1 LVGTRNPRLAE
12 PQIKV
17 KSAKNIL
24 PEELWRSRVAQ
35 RPKKRTLFLS
45 TSSLASKIKKLAA
58 VEIVLN
64 IEKLNKSYGKRQVL
78 QDLTLHIQPGEIYGL
93 LGPNGAGKTT
103 TINILCNLLQADQG
117 AIAINNQPVS
127 EVTKKLIGVAPQENL
142 LYKTLSCEENLNF
155 YARIYGLNA
164 QQRRQQVQVSLAA
177 VNLSDRAKSPVETLS
192 GGMQRRLN
200 IAVALVHQPKLV
212 ILDEPT
218 TGLDIE
224 ARYEIWDLIRRLK
237 SQGITILLTTHLL
250 DEAERLCERI
260 GILKGGRLVAEG
272 SLEQLRQRIPA
283 QEIVVVQT
291 SEEEKAIARA
301 KELGFTHRHYG
312 NDLAF
317 WLPQPLEL
325 KEIISR
331 FDGIPLDSIAR
342 QPVRLEHI
350 YVEVTRQD

>member
-1 LVGTRNPRLAE
+1 M
-12 PQIKV
+12 
-17 KSAKNIL
+17 
-24 PEELWRSRVAQ
+24 
-35 RPKKRTLFLS
+35 
-45 TSSLASKIKKLAA
+45 
-58 VEIVLN
+58 LN
-64 IEKLNKSYGKRQVL
+64 IEKLTKSYGKRQVL
-78 QDLTLHIQPGEIYGL
+78 QNLTLHILAGEIYGL

-103 TINILCNLLQADQG
+103 TINILCNLLSADSG
-117 AIAINNQPVS
+117 TIKINNQPIS
-127 EVTKKLIGVAPQENL
+127 EATKRLIGVAPQENL

-155 YARIYGLNA
+155 YAHIYGLKS
-164 QQRRQQVQVSLAA
+164 QQRRQQVETSLAA
-177 VNLSDRAKSPVETLS
+177 VNLLDRAKSPVETLS

-200 IAVALVHQPKLV
+200 IAVALVHQPKLL

-237 SQGITILLTTHLL
+237 NQGMTILLTTHLL
-250 DEAERLCERI
+250 DEAERLCQRI
-260 GILKGGRLVAEG
+260 GILKGGRIVAEG
-272 SLEQLRQRIPA
+272 SLEELRKRIPA

-291 SEEEKAIARA
+291 PEEERAIARA
-301 KELGFTHRHYG
+301 QEFGFTQRRYG

-317 WLPQPLEL
+317 WLPEQLEL

-350 YVEVTRQD
+350 YVEVTQQR

>member
-1 LVGTRNPRLAE
+1 M
-12 PQIKV
+12 
-17 KSAKNIL
+17 
-24 PEELWRSRVAQ
+24 
-35 RPKKRTLFLS
+35 
-45 TSSLASKIKKLAA
+45 
-58 VEIVLN
+58 LN

-103 TINILCNLLQADQG
+103 TINILCNLLQADSG
-117 AIAINNQPVS
+117 EIKINGHPVS
-127 EVTKKLIGVAPQENL
+127 ERTKLLVGVAPQENL

-155 YARIYGLNA
+155 YARIYGLKT
-164 QQRRQQVQVSLAA
+164 QQRRQQVPATLAA
-177 VNLSDRAKSPVETLS
+177 VNLLDRAKSPVETLS

-212 ILDEPT
+212 VLDEPT

-224 ARYEIWDLIRRLK
+224 ARYEIWDLIRRLQN
-237 SQGITILLTTHLL
+237 QGITILLTTHLL
-250 DEAERLCERI
+250 DEAERLCQRI
-260 GILKGGRLVAEG
+260 GILKGGRIVAEG
-272 SLEQLRQRIPA
+272 SLEELRERIPA

-291 SEEEKAIARA
+291 TEEDRAIARA
-301 KELGFTHRHYG
+301 TECGFTHRRYG

-317 WLPQPLEL
+317 WLSEALEL

-350 YVEVTRQD
+350 YVELTRQQN

>member
-1 LVGTRNPRLAE
+1 M
-12 PQIKV
+12 
-17 KSAKNIL
+17 
-24 PEELWRSRVAQ
+24 
-35 RPKKRTLFLS
+35 
-45 TSSLASKIKKLAA
+45 
-58 VEIVLN
+58 LN
-64 IEKLNKSYGKRQVL
+64 IEKLSKSYGKRPVL
-78 QDLTLHIQPGEIYGL
+78 QDLTLHIRAGEIYGL

-103 TINILCNLLQADQG
+103 TINIICNLLQADSG
-117 AIAINNQPVS
+117 VIKINGQPVS
-127 EVTKKLIGVAPQENL
+127 KATKLLVGVAPQENL

-155 YARIYGLNA
+155 YAQIYGLKI
-164 QQRRQQVQVSLAA
+164 QQRRQQVKECLAA
-177 VNLSDRAKSPVETLS
+177 VNLLDRAKSPVETLS

-224 ARYEIWDLIRRLK
+224 ARYEVWDLIRRLK

-250 DEAERLCERI
+250 DEAERLCQRI
-260 GILKGGRLVAEG
+260 GILKGGRIVADG
-272 SLEQLRQRIPA
+272 SLEELRQRIPA
-283 QEIVVVQT
+283 KEIVVVQT
-291 SEEEKAIARA
+291 SQEENAIARA
-301 KELGFTHRHYG
+301 QECGFTHRRYG

-317 WLPQPLEL
+317 WLPQQLEL

-350 YVEVTRQD
+350 YVEVTQQN